1 MGITLISHDGRG
13 KFKQDTMK
21 LSKKDAAKLL
31 KCSIRTLE
39 KRMKA
44 GTVQFI
50 KEADTIQNGFHGNA
64 RVWVILPDPASV
76 QESCIH
82 PAPGDNLS
90 PQSPGKLPGH
100 EPSSESDER
109 QPSNIELKADADRR
123 FAAAYLR
130 GEVSDSAGNRA
141 DGSND
146 RYPTRGPTSVLGP
159 IVRDDGPPLDSQSH
173 MNPALLGGS
182 GPAERHPFDRGL
194 SDDEL
199 KAMRADW
206 YRRGGG
212 PSQAEIWEAQE
223 RSKAAIRE
231 AFNTAR
237 RRSTK

>member
-1 MGITLISHDGRG
+1 
-13 KFKQDTMK
+13 MK

-31 KCSIRTLE
+31 AISVRTLE
-39 KRMKA
+39 NRMRA

-64 RVWVILPDPASV
+64 RVWILLPDPV
-76 QESCIH
+76 RQEPIPDVPQAQPS
-82 PAPGDNLS
+82 ANLANGATLTQEK
-90 PQSPGKLPGH
+90 P
-100 EPSSESDER
+100 
-109 QPSNIELKADADRR
+109 PSNIETKADADRR
-123 FAAAYLR
+123 FAQAYLR
-130 GEVSDSAGNRA
+130 GEACDSAGNRA

-182 GPAERHPFDRGL
+182 GPTERHPFDRGL
-194 SDDEL
+194 SDDAL

-212 PSQAEIWEAQE
+212 PSMGEQREAVE
-223 RSKAAIRE
+223 RSQAAMRE
-231 AFNTAR
+231 AFNHAR
-237 RRSTK
+237 RRSTT